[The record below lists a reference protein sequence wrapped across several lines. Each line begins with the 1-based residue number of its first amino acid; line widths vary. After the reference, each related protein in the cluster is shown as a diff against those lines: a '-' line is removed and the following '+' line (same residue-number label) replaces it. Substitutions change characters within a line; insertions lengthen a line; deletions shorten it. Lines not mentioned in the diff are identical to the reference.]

1 MTTFLYVLE
10 QIALKMIVM
19 LDIVFQQKCVNL
31 YINSVICGFCFDF
44 AKNPHLLRQCN
55 LGLSIV
61 STVYVFGYEEKF
73 VVVCKPIILN
83 AFLGLLKAAFKDLS
97 VS

>member
-44 AKNPHLLRQCN
+44 AKNPHLLR
-55 LGLSIV
+55 
-61 STVYVFGYEEKF
+61 
-73 VVVCKPIILN
+73 
-83 AFLGLLKAAFKDLS
+83 
-97 VS
+97 